1 MEHAMTK
8 PRIYL
13 RKIQPMKK
21 GLASEE
27 TMMWIWMGGNPVG
40 EDWSLGSV
48 RLITLPDAIKAY
60 ARRVRAA
67 ANHGAPL
74 REWLAGRCE

>member
-1 MEHAMTK
+1 MAGQTK

-13 RKIQPMKK
+13 RKIQPLKK
-21 GLASEE
+21 GLASED
-27 TMMWIWMGGNPVG
+27 TMIWIWVGSNPVG
-40 EDWSLGSV
+40 NDWSLGSV
-48 RLITLPDAIKAY
+48 RLVTLPEAIKAY

-74 REWLAGRCE
+74 LAWLAGGTA

>member
-1 MEHAMTK
+1 MQEQGK

-13 RKIQPMKK
+13 RKIQPLKK
-21 GLASEE
+21 ELASDD
-27 TMMWIWMGGNPVG
+27 TMIWVWMGSNPVG
-40 EDWSLGSV
+40 DDWSLGSV

-67 ANHGAPL
+67 CNHGAAL
-74 REWLAGRCE
+74 RAWLVRTA